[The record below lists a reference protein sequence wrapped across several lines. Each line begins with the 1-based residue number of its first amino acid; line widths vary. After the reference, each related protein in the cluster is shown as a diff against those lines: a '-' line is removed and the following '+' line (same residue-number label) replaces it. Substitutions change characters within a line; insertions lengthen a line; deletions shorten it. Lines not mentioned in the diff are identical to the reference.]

1 MYKFKIW
8 FRVRGSKRRR
18 SIKLMF
24 EGYALFEAWELALRT
39 AVDSTGLDEILDSIC
54 QEVNN

>member
-8 FRVRGSKRRR
+8 FRVRGSKNRR
-18 SIKLMF
+18 SIKVAF
-24 EGYALFEAWELALRT
+24 TGYTLFEAWELALKT